1 MTCKDCIHY
10 EMCGGFIPSD
20 LDRDVFDYCREGR
33 TDEIPDI
40 EERCTNFKDK
50 SRYIETPC
58 KVGDI
63 LYFPISHR
71 VIAYEVS
78 KIKYDGDL
86 LKIVT
91 HNKLSGYQRTIWSQ
105 DVGTTI
111 FLTKEEAEKALK
123 EREDK

>member
-1 MTCKDCIHY
+1 MTEREKERKRLI
-10 EMCGGFIPSD
+10 ELLRKPIPIIKGYNT
-20 LDRDVFDYCREGR
+20 VGEGR
-33 TDEIPDI
+33 MSIVDAEKRADTLLSNGVIVP
-40 EERCTNFKDK
+40 
-50 SRYIETPC
+50 PC

-91 HNKLSGYQRTIWSQ
+91 HNKLSGCQRTIWSQ